1 MLCSEDADP
10 QSDPVDWSS
19 RQAYHGHREL
29 DPFVRHTAS
38 WQMAGLGSH
47 PVQTL
52 LAAFLTAH
60 QPAQRGTRPD
70 WEPGNAS
77 LQSGSAKKKRES
89 DQIKHVCEIY
99 GVLLFLLN
107 PTNLLQDVKMS
118 S

>member
-77 LQSGSAKKKRES
+77 LQSGSAKKKEKV
-89 DQIKHVCEIY
+89 IKLSMSVKSMVYYYFCLIPLIY
-99 GVLLFLLN
+99 CKVLH
-107 PTNLLQDVKMS
+107 
-118 S
+118 